1 MVAALVLSGGT
12 GTRVGGEI
20 PKQYIEVKGRPVI
33 AYCLRTLLFHEG
45 IDAVQIVAEEAWRET
60 IRNCVEQLQEEE
72 EALKPGGRGNSKF
85 RGFSAPGKTRQLS
98 ILNGLEDIRAY
109 AGDPDYVLVHD
120 AARPLV
126 TAKQISAC
134 IEAVC
139 AGHDG
144 ALPVLPMKDTVYLSE
159 EGRAVTSLLD
169 RKKVF
174 AGQAPEVFVLG
185 KYYEANKALM
195 PERILGINGSTEP
208 AVLAGMDIAMIPGD
222 EGNFKITTIS
232 DLKRFREIVEKEKE
246 RQF

>member
-33 AYCLRTLLFHEG
+33 AYCLRTLFSHEG

-60 IRNCVEQLQEEE
+60 IRNCVEQLQEEK

-98 ILNGLEDIRAY
+98 ILNGLEDIRKY

-126 TAKQISAC
+126 SAGQISAC
-134 IEAVC
+134 IEAVR

-159 EGRAVTSLLD
+159 EGRAVTSLLE

-174 AGQAPEVFVLG
+174 AGQAPETFVLG

-232 DLKRFREIVEKEKE
+232 DLKRFRERYFEH
-246 RQF
+246 